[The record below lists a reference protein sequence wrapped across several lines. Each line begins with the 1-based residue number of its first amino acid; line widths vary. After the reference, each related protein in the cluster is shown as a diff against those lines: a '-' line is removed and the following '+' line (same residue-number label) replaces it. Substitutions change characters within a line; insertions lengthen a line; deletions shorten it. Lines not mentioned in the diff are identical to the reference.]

1 MDELV
6 LSVEDLL
13 IKMKAWFAE
22 EDSAKKVEKLLAQK
36 FLKFQIE
43 IFKSLCESEIVPFLT
58 RFENH
63 VAENATGFFVGDK
76 VRHHSQG
83 WVFITSYE

>member
-1 MDELV
+1 MDEYV

-22 EDSAKKVEKLLAQK
+22 EDSAKKVE
-36 FLKFQIE
+36 
-43 IFKSLCESEIVPFLT
+43 IFRTLCETEITPFLT

-63 VAENATGFFVGDK
+63 LAENGTGYFVGDK
-76 VRHHSQG
+76 VISLLRL
-83 WVFITSYE
+83 FK